1 MTKVNTFEEFVAESN
16 TEVNEGKDWKGY
28 AFDAGITLHNL
39 YIMQEIQKDAA
50 AKKELGSIIDMFAEF
65 KKKYVK

>member
-1 MTKVNTFEEFVAESN
+1 MKTVNTFEEFVSEN
-16 TEVNEGKDWKGY
+16 NKEVNEGKDWKGY

-39 YIMQEIQKDAA
+39 FIMQEIQKDAG
-50 AKKELGSIIDMFAEF
+50 AKKELGDIIERFTEF

>member
-1 MTKVNTFEEFVAESN
+1 MQKVNTFEEFVAESN
-16 TEVNEGKDWKGY
+16 ADVNEGKDWKGY

-39 YIMQEIQKDAA
+39 SIMQEIQKDAG
-50 AKKELGSIIDMFAEF
+50 AKKELGDIIERFTEF